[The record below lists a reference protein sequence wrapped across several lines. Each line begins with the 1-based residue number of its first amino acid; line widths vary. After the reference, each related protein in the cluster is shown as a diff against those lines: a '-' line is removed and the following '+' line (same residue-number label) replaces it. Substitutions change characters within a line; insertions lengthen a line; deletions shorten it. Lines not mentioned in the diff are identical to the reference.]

1 MSYVNSKI
9 SLYKS
14 VTDCTPS
21 PRTITLGDFLDFHNW
36 KDQVD
41 FVRASSTKA
50 ERKER
55 KLSLPA
61 VTMSG
66 VFAGRGADKLIQ
78 HSGLLCLDIDRQD
91 NNHIPDF
98 TQLKYQFANFQEVV
112 YAGASVSGI
121 DNGLFVVIPISRPD
135 QHRQHFNAIRNDLEK
150 VFNIVIDNSC
160 SDVSRLRF
168 VSYDMQPVFNFN
180 AKAYTKTAP
189 DRIQPQSAS
198 RQMTTYKPRIEGT
211 GTTTER
217 VETCVQMICNTH
229 TDITGHYSD
238 WMKIAFALNSEF
250 GEAGR
255 QYFHEV
261 SQYHP
266 EYDLEEADR
275 KYNQCRQP
283 GRITIASFF
292 EVCKRYGITWKQN
305 AVA

>member
-1 MSYVNSKI
+1 MSYYDNVKEKDS
-9 SLYKS
+9 SA
-14 VTDCTPS
+14 
-21 PRTITLGDFLDFHNW
+21 TIKVSDFLDGHRW
-36 KDQVD
+36 KDRVD
-41 FVRASSTKA
+41 YVRAASTTA
-50 ERKER
+50 ERKRR
-55 KLSLPA
+55 KLELPA
-61 VTMSG
+61 VTPSG
-66 VFAGRGADKLIQ
+66 VFFGRGKDYLIE
-78 HSGLLCLDIDRQD
+78 HSRLLCLDIDRKD
-91 NNHIPDF
+91 NPHILNF
-98 TQLKYQFANFQEVV
+98 TDLKYQLGNILHTA

-121 DNGLFVVIPISRPD
+121 ENGVFALIPIKHPALHES
-135 QHRQHFNAIRNDLEK
+135 HFKAIQDDLQRA
-150 VFNIVIDNSC
+150 FDIRIDKAC
-160 SDVSRLRF
+160 KDVSRLRF
-168 VSYDMQPVFNFN
+168 VSYDLNPVWNWR
-180 AKAYTKTAP
+180 AEPYEKLYRKP
-189 DRIQPQSAS
+189 DNSPANKP

-211 GTTTER
+211 GTTAER
-217 VETCVQMICNTH
+217 VETCIQMICNTH
-229 TDITGHYSD
+229 TDITSHYSD